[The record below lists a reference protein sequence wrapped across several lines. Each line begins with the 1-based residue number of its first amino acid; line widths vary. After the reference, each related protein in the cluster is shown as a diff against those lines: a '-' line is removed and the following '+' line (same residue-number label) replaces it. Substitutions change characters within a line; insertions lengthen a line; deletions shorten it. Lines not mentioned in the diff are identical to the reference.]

1 MRPISAAVLLAVAL
15 SACGNGSSPT
25 GKSAGAVCSTGAEC
39 ATGLVCFQGACAASY
54 PAAASCAA
62 APGSHR
68 IVRGD
73 PVAAVEPAPG
83 ACVTAPRA
91 TVPATTPAPAG
102 QPIPTGAFV
111 DLGEHGVG
119 TRLTVD

>member
-1 MRPISAAVLLAVAL
+1 M
-15 SACGNGSSPT
+15 
-25 GKSAGAVCSTGAEC
+25 
-39 ATGLVCFQGACAASY
+39 
-54 PAAASCAA
+54 
-62 APGSHR
+62 
-68 IVRGD
+68 RGD

-83 ACVTAPRA
+83 ACVTDARA

-119 TRLTVD
+119 TKLTVDVPPGTSSLTIVSQDVGSSTTHDIVFQGFRLPNTVVPTDVLAPGGTKGFR